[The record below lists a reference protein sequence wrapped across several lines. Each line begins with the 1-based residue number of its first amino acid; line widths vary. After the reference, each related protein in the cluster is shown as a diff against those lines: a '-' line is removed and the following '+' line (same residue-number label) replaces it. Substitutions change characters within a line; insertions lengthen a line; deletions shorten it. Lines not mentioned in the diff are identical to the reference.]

1 MAFADVTIYPGTS
14 TLAAVIC
21 GRDTVLRGK
30 ALKIQ
35 SAVRDEAARHVA
47 SGDFLKSIKVA
58 TVPYRSKRGERQRR
72 ICLLGRPWLLLD
84 RTWSLCRY

>member
-58 TVPYRSKRGERQRR
+58 TVPYRSKRGNVNDEYVYSDDPGYSR
-72 ICLLGRPWLLLD
+72 ID
-84 RTWSLCRY
+84 VA